1 MRLMYGDK
9 GELVLTVQKRLL
21 ELGYIVKPTGVMDN
35 LTVRAVIR
43 YQRASGIFVN
53 NGQVDAETLKALKII

>member
-9 GELVLTVQKRLL
+9 GEIVLTVQRRLL
-21 ELGYIVKPTGVMDN
+21 ELGYKVETTGVMDN

-43 YQRASGIFVN
+43 YQRASGIVPN
-53 NGQVDAETLKALKII
+53 NGQIDEGTLKALKII